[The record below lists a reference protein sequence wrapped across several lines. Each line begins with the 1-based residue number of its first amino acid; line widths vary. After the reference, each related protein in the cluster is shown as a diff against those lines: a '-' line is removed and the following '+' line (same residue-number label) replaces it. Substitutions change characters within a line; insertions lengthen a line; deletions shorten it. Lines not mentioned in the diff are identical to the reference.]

1 MLIFN
6 FTLYFLL
13 FFPFFNDMGW
23 FFFFFIV
30 QEGQDFSSSHQEQY
44 LFLSVKQYFHL

>member
-1 MLIFN
+1 MFN

-23 FFFFFIV
+23 A
-30 QEGQDFSSSHQEQY
+30 
-44 LFLSVKQYFHL
+44 LFLLSKKDGIFLAAIRSSQLVVFVP